1 MENELLLVQKK
12 SAEGMFWYLDLMS
25 YFLEL
30 KPLCAFIVWYFQ
42 AVWFINLKI
51 IWSSFSLHNQFVE
64 GHINWYN
71 MILLHFFVIDGSY
84 SYHFFVIDG
93 SNRFLFLPTIH
104 MEIMIS
110 HFWYSHQ
117 YLFWERIVFFYPNE
131 HWKIFLS
138 IPFLLTWIFNYY
150 IFEKWHDCSHS
161 AHNVEGHINWYNMIL
176 LHFCDR
182 RLLLLPFFVIDGS
195 NRFLFLP
202 TIHMEIMISHFWYS
216 HQYLFW
222 ERIVFSYPN
231 EYWKIFLSIPFLL
244 TWIFNFLI
252 SCF

>member
-1 MENELLLVQKK
+1 VENELLLVQKNLLREC
-12 SAEGMFWYLDLMS
+12 SDIWIWCYIF
-25 YFLEL
+25 EL

-42 AVWFINLKI
+42 ALCFINFKDNLIFYSI
-51 IWSSFSLHNQFVE
+51 INLWRVTSTGTTWYSNIFCDRRLLLLPFS
-64 GHINWYN
+64 
-71 MILLHFFVIDGSY
+71 
-84 SYHFFVIDG
+84 VIDG

-176 LHFCDR
+176 LHF
-182 RLLLLPFFVIDGS
+182 FVIDGS
-195 NRFLFLP
+195 YSYHFL
-202 TIHMEIMISHFWYS
+202 W
-216 HQYLFW
+216 
-222 ERIVFSYPN
+222 
-231 EYWKIFLSIPFLL
+231 
-244 TWIFNFLI
+244 
-252 SCF
+252 

>member
-1 MENELLLVQKK
+1 
-12 SAEGMFWYLDLMS
+12 
-25 YFLEL
+25 
-30 KPLCAFIVWYFQ
+30 
-42 AVWFINLKI
+42 
-51 IWSSFSLHNQFVE
+51 
-64 GHINWYN
+64 
-71 MILLHFFVIDGSY
+71 
-84 SYHFFVIDG
+84 
-93 SNRFLFLPTIH
+93 

-222 ERIVFSYPN
+222 ERIVFFYPN

-244 TWIFNFLI
+244 TWTFNFLI